1 MAEEQKSKEDKEE
14 KNEVFPFIEG
24 KTIDLVAANSKWA
37 NLFCSWINNPKVR
50 HYSRNMWPQ
59 SLEEV
64 KKRFEPSPD
73 RRIRD
78 KANFMIYHKQEK
90 RPIGVVGL
98 DEINWVSRNANLFA
112 LIGEP
117 EHWGKGIAVEACALV
132 IKYGFTELNLHK
144 IDAGIFSPNQRSL
157 RAAEKLGF
165 EKEAI
170 IKEEIYIDGKYHDNH
185 RFSLF
190 KDDWIQLEKEKQ
202 SQ

>member
-14 KNEVFPFIEG
+14 EIDVFPFIEG
-24 KTIDLVAANSKWA
+24 EIIDLVAGNSKWV

-59 SLEEV
+59 SLEDV

-78 KANFMIYHKQEK
+78 KVNFMIYHKQEK
-90 RPIGVVGL
+90 RPIGIVGL
-98 DEINWVSRNANLFA
+98 DEINWISRSANLFA

-132 IKYGFTELNLHK
+132 IKYGFTELNLNK
-144 IDAGIFSPNQRSL
+144 IEAGIFSPNKRSL

-170 IKEEIYIDGKYHDNH
+170 IKEEIYIDGKYLDNH

-190 KDDWIQLEKEKQ
+190 NRDWLEKNKN
-202 SQ
+202 

>member
-1 MAEEQKSKEDKEE
+1 VTEEQKSKDNKEE
-14 KNEVFPFIEG
+14 KNDVFPFIEG
-24 KTIDLVAANSKWA
+24 KTIDLIAGNSKWA

-59 SLEEV
+59 TLEEV
-64 KKRFEPSPD
+64 KKRFEHSPD

-78 KANFMIYHKQEK
+78 KVNFIIYHKQEK
-90 RPIGVVGL
+90 RPIGIVGL

-117 EHWGKGIAVEACALV
+117 VHWGKGIAVEACALV
-132 IKYGFTELNLHK
+132 IKYGFTELNLNK
-144 IDAGIFSPNQRSL
+144 IEAGIFSPNKRSL

-170 IKEEIYIDGKYHDNH
+170 IKEEIYIDGKYNDNH

-190 KDDWIQLEKEKQ
+190 KREWLEKNII
-202 SQ
+202 

>member
-24 KTIDLVAANSKWA
+24 NTIDLVAGNSKWA

-50 HYSRNMWPQ
+50 HYSRNIWPQ
-59 SLEEV
+59 TLEDV
-64 KKRFEPSPD
+64 KKRFEHSPD
-73 RRIRD
+73 RHIRD
-78 KANFMIYHKQEK
+78 KVNFMIYYKQEK
-90 RPIGVVGL
+90 RPIGIVGL

-132 IKYGFTELNLHK
+132 IKYGFTELNLNK
-144 IDAGIFSPNQRSL
+144 IEAGIFSPNERSL

-170 IKEEIYIDGKYHDNH
+170 IREEIYIDGKYLDNH

-190 KDDWIQLEKEKQ
+190 KREWLEKNKQ
-202 SQ
+202 

>member
-1 MAEEQKSKEDKEE
+1 MVEEQKCKEDKEE
-14 KNEVFPFIEG
+14 KNDVFPFIEG
-24 KTIDLVAANSKWA
+24 KTIDLVAGNSKWT

-59 SLEEV
+59 TLEDV

-78 KANFMIYHKQEK
+78 KVNFMIYHKQEK

-132 IKYGFTELNLHK
+132 IQYGFTELNLNK
-144 IDAGIFSPNQRSL
+144 IEAGIFSPNKRSL

-165 EKEAI
+165 KKEAI
-170 IKEEIYIDGKYHDNH
+170 IKEEIFVDGKYHDNH

-190 KDDWIQLEKEKQ
+190 NRDWLQLENEKQ
-202 SQ
+202 SK

>member
-1 MAEEQKSKEDKEE
+1 MTEEQKSKDNKEE
-14 KNEVFPFIEG
+14 KNDVFPFIEG
-24 KTIDLVAANSKWA
+24 KTIDLIAGNSKWA

-59 SLEEV
+59 TLEEV

-78 KANFMIYHKQEK
+78 KVNFMIYHKQEK
-90 RPIGVVGL
+90 RPIGIVGL

-117 EHWGKGIAVEACALV
+117 VHWGKGIAVEACALV
-132 IKYGFTELNLHK
+132 IKYGFTELNLNK
-144 IDAGIFSPNQRSL
+144 IEAGIFSPNKRSL

-190 KDDWIQLEKEKQ
+190 KREWLEKNII
-202 SQ
+202 

>member
-1 MAEEQKSKEDKEE
+1 MTEEQKSKEDKEE
-14 KNEVFPFIEG
+14 NNDVFPFIEG
-24 KTIDLVAANSKWA
+24 TTIDLVAANSKWA

-59 SLEEV
+59 TLEDV
-64 KKRFEPSPD
+64 KKRFETSPD
-73 RRIRD
+73 RCIRD
-78 KANFMIYHKQEK
+78 KANFWIYHKQEK

-117 EHWGKGIAVEACALV
+117 DHWGKGIAGEACALV

-144 IDAGIFSPNQRSL
+144 IDAGIFSPNKRSL

-185 RFSLF
+185 KFSLL
-190 KDDWIQLEKEKQ
+190 KRDWFQLKKEKQ
-202 SQ
+202 SK